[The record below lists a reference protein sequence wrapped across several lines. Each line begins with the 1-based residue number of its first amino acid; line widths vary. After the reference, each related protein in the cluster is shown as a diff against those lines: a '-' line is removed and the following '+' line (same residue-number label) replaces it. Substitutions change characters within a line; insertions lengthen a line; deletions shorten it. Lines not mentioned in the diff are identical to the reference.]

1 MAQPD
6 PSSLDALATG
16 RRAYNAW
23 LSQYAKAHP
32 GSTIPALKAAWRE
45 EKARLRGR
53 ADPTEAAV
61 HAPTV
66 GPAEASMAAAPANAP
81 ADAPADSDE
90 EAYYRQVLQA
100 SGADA
105 DDGKPLGKFQIEPL
119 SFAFESVFAL
129 LAGFLG
135 PWWALAPKEAAR
147 IARAWR
153 AWVKS
158 LPKRQAQFLLRL
170 ERDVMPTLSL
180 AGTLMGVIIPRWE
193 LTMQARRGER
203 PGQTS
208 APRPSPRLAPS
219 AREAAEAV
227 HGPAVTNGGP
237 RGAPSGIVPAGTPGR
252 DPFAQELAEESEHGE
267 AA

>member
-6 PSSLDALATG
+6 PSSLDALAAG
-16 RRAYNAW
+16 RQAYNAW

-32 GSTIPALKAAWRE
+32 GSTIPELKAAWRE
-45 EKARLRGR
+45 EKARMRGL
-53 ADPTEAAV
+53 ADPTD
-61 HAPTV
+61 APDRAPAM
-66 GPAEASMAAAPANAP
+66 GPAEASMAAAH
-81 ADAPADSDE
+81 ADAPTESDE
-90 EAYYRQVLQA
+90 DAYYRQVLQA

-119 SFAFESVFAL
+119 SFAFESLFAL

-193 LTMQARRGER
+193 LTMKARRGEQ
-203 PGQTS
+203 PGQTPAS
-208 APRPSPRLAPS
+208 RPSPGPAPNV
-219 AREAAEAV
+219 RESV
-227 HGPAVTNGGP
+227 THGPAVTNGGP
-237 RGAPSGIVPAGTPGR
+237 RTAPSGIVPAGTPGR
-252 DPFAQELAEESEHGE
+252 DPFAAEIAEEIDRGD